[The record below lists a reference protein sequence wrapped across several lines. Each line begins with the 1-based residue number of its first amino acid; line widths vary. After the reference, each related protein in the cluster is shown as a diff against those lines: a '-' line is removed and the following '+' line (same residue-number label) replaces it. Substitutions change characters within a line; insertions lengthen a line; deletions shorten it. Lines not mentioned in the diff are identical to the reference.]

1 MSVME
6 KSWEGIRQNGIVLI
20 SVPRCRWFRSV
31 HEWELGRMRVYL
43 RAAKELPAEVRLE
56 IFRWLEQQEASVE
69 EEYAEPV
76 YLRRDSAEWFFWAS
90 MAAAAVSLAVLA
102 CVAMG
107 GGA

>member
-1 MSVME
+1 MSVLE
-6 KSWEGIRQNGIVLI
+6 KSWEGVRQNGIVLV
-20 SVPRCRWFRSV
+20 SVPACRWFRTV

-43 RAAKELPAEVRLE
+43 REARQLPADVRLE

-90 MAAAAVSLAVLA
+90 FAAAMVSLAVLMF
-102 CVAMG
+102 VAMG
-107 GGA
+107 G

>member
-6 KSWEGIRQNGIVLI
+6 KSWEAVRQNGIVLV
-20 SVPRCRWFRSV
+20 SVPECRWFRSV
-31 HEWELGRMRVYL
+31 HEWELGRMRAYL
-43 RAAKELPAEVRLE
+43 REARQLPSEVRLE

-69 EEYAEPV
+69 TEYAEPV

-90 MAAAAVSLAVLA
+90 LTAAAVSLGVLF
-102 CVAMG
+102 CVML